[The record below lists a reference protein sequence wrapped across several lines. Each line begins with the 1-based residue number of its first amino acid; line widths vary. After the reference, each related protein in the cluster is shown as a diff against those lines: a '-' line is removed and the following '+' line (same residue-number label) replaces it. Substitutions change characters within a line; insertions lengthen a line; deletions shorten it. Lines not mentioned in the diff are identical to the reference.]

1 MKEIS
6 VSDLNNLRISNTPH
20 QLIDIREDYEVEN
33 VNIGGLWIP
42 MGNIPLEIEQI
53 RKDVPVIIHCKSGV
67 RSANITRYLE
77 SQGFDN
83 VSNLQGGIFA
93 WIDQIEPSLPK
104 Y

>member
-6 VSDLNNLRISNTPH
+6 VSELNELRKSEMPY
-20 QLIDIREDYEVEN
+20 QLIDIREDFEVEN

-42 MGNIPLEIEQI
+42 MGNIPMEMQQI

-67 RSANITRYLE
+67 RSANITKYLE

-93 WIDQIEPSLPK
+93 WIDQIDPSLSK

>member
-6 VSDLNNLRISNTPH
+6 VSELNELRKSETPY
-20 QLIDIREDYEVEN
+20 QLIDIREDFEVEN

-42 MGNIPLEIEQI
+42 MGNIPMEIQQI

-67 RSANITRYLE
+67 RSANITKYLD

-83 VSNLQGGIFA
+83 VSNLKGGIFA
-93 WIDQIEPSLPK
+93 WIDQIDSSLPK

>member
-6 VSDLNNLRISNTPH
+6 VSELNELRKSETPY
-20 QLIDIREDYEVEN
+20 QLIDIREDFEVEN

-42 MGNIPLEIEQI
+42 MGNIPMEIQHI

-67 RSANITRYLE
+67 RSANITKYLE

-93 WIDQIEPSLPK
+93 WIDQIDPSLSK

>member
-1 MKEIS
+1 MKEVS
-6 VSDLNNLRISNTPH
+6 VTELNDLRIAGTPH
-20 QLIDIREDYEVEN
+20 QLIDIREEYEVEN

-53 RKDVPVIIHCKSGV
+53 RKDVPVIIHCKSGM
-67 RSANITRYLE
+67 RSANITKYLE

-83 VSNLQGGIFA
+83 VSNLKGGIFA

>member
-6 VSDLNNLRISNTPH
+6 VSELNELRKSETPY
-20 QLIDIREDYEVEN
+20 QLIDIREDFEVEN

-42 MGNIPLEIEQI
+42 MGNIPMEIQQI
-53 RKDVPVIIHCKSGV
+53 RKDIPVIIHCKSGV
-67 RSANITRYLE
+67 RSANITKYLE
-77 SQGFDN
+77 IQGFDN

-93 WIDQIEPSLPK
+93 WIDQIDPSLSK

>member
-1 MKEIS
+1 MKEVS
-6 VSDLNNLRISNTPH
+6 VTELNEFRIAGTPH
-20 QLIDIREDYEVEN
+20 QLIDVREDYEVES

-42 MGNIPLEIEQI
+42 MGNIPMEIAQI
-53 RKDVPVIIHCKSGV
+53 RKDVPVIIHCKSGM
-67 RSANITRYLE
+67 RSANITKYLE

-83 VSNLQGGIFA
+83 VSNLKGGIFA